1 MFSRQEF
8 IVTFSLFEEI
18 KIEIEAQYD
27 VFNLSQNNY
36 SILSVNTLMYSPT
49 YIMHGQTLYKNLA
62 VSGVRY
68 VKCV

>member
-1 MFSRQEF
+1 MLSRQEF

-27 VFNLSQNNY
+27 VFNLSKNNY
-36 SILSVNTLMYSPT
+36 SILSVNTFMYSQT